1 MKDRDDKFIMETY
14 FGGGMY
20 NMTDRPPQRQVE
32 EQELPP
38 DPMAAGEEMPPIE
51 GEEGLEEPTTIELTP
66 EEVDVLRAIMMKL
79 PPPEEEEG
87 ELPPEGG
94 EMPEEIPPA
103 V

>member
-1 MKDRDDKFIMETY
+1 MKDRDDKFIIETY

-20 NMTDRPPQRQVE
+20 NMTDPPQRQVE

-38 DPMAAGEEMPPIE
+38 APPAEGEMPPIE
-51 GEEGLEEPTTIELTP
+51 GEEGLEEPVTLELTP

-79 PPPEEEEG
+79 PPPEEEG

-94 EMPEEIPPA
+94 EMPQEIPPA